1 MKQIER
7 IHHYE
12 SLLEQVEQANGD
24 LERALEAFEK
34 VEPLCGELSE
44 YLNSKEWR
52 KDFEDDEAG
61 RLPPSLKRG
70 VLTEDGI
77 CNALDD
83 HRQRMADMLNL
94 VARTF
99 ES

>member
-12 SLLEQVEQANGD
+12 SLLERVEQVNS
-24 LERALEAFEK
+24 LMERALEAFEK
-34 VEPLCGELSE
+34 SEPLCEELSE
-44 YLNSKEWR
+44 YLNSKEWK

-61 RLPPSLKRG
+61 RLPPFLKRG
-70 VLTEDGI
+70 VLAEDGI
-77 CNALDD
+77 YNALDD
-83 HRQRMADMLNL
+83 HRQLMADMLDV

>member
-1 MKQIER
+1 MKQLER

-12 SLLEQVEQANGD
+12 SLLERVEQANGIM
-24 LERALEAFEK
+24 ERALEAFEK
-34 VEPLCGELSE
+34 VEPLCEELRE
-44 YLNSKEWR
+44 YLNSKEWK

-61 RLPPSLKRG
+61 RLPPFLKRG
-70 VLTEDGI
+70 VLAEDGI
-77 CNALDD
+77 YNALDD
-83 HRQRMADMLNL
+83 HRQLMADMLDV

>member
-1 MKQIER
+1 MKQLER

-12 SLLEQVEQANGD
+12 SLLERVEQANGIM
-24 LERALEAFEK
+24 ERALEAFEK
-34 VEPLCGELSE
+34 VEPLCEELSE
-44 YLNSKEWR
+44 YLNSKEWK

-61 RLPPSLKRG
+61 RLPPFLKRG
-70 VLTEDGI
+70 VLAEDGI
-77 CNALDD
+77 YNVLDD
-83 HRQRMADMLNL
+83 HRQLMADMLDV

>member
-12 SLLEQVEQANGD
+12 SLLERVKQAND
-24 LERALEAFEK
+24 VMERALEAFEK
-34 VEPLCGELSE
+34 VEPLCEELSE
-44 YLNSKEWR
+44 YLNSKEWK

-61 RLPPSLKRG
+61 RLPPFLKRG
-70 VLTEDGI
+70 VLAEDGI
-77 CNALDD
+77 YNVLDD
-83 HRQRMADMLNL
+83 HRQLMADMLDV

>member
-12 SLLEQVEQANGD
+12 SLLERVEQANGIM
-24 LERALEAFEK
+24 ERALEAFEK
-34 VEPLCGELSE
+34 VESLCEELSE
-44 YLNSKEWR
+44 YLNSKEWK

-61 RLPPSLKRG
+61 RLPPFLKRG
-70 VLTEDGI
+70 VLAEDGI
-77 CNALDD
+77 YNVLDD
-83 HRQRMADMLNL
+83 HRQLMADMLDV

>member
-12 SLLEQVEQANGD
+12 SLLERVEQANGIM
-24 LERALEAFEK
+24 ERALEAFEK
-34 VEPLCGELSE
+34 VEPLCEELSE
-44 YLNSKEWR
+44 YLNSKEWK

-61 RLPPSLKRG
+61 RLPPFLKRG
-70 VLTEDGI
+70 VLAEDGI
-77 CNALDD
+77 YNALDD
-83 HRQRMADMLNL
+83 HRQLMADMLDV

>member
-12 SLLEQVEQANGD
+12 SLLERVEQANGIM
-24 LERALEAFEK
+24 ERALEAFEK
-34 VEPLCGELSE
+34 VEPLCEELSE
-44 YLNSKEWR
+44 YLNSKEWK

-61 RLPPSLKRG
+61 RLPPFLKRG
-70 VLTEDGI
+70 VLAEDGI
-77 CNALDD
+77 YNVLDD
-83 HRQRMADMLNL
+83 HRQLMADMLDV

>member
-1 MKQIER
+1 MKQLER

-12 SLLEQVEQANGD
+12 SLLERVEQANGIM
-24 LERALEAFEK
+24 ERALEAFEK
-34 VEPLCGELSE
+34 VEPLCEELSE
-44 YLNSKEWR
+44 YLNSKEWK

-61 RLPPSLKRG
+61 RLPPFLKRG
-70 VLTEDGI
+70 VLAEDGI
-77 CNALDD
+77 YNALDD
-83 HRQRMADMLNL
+83 HRQLMADMLDV